1 MSLTISTNSNASYAG
16 FNSSRNSTSLQQSL
30 SRLLGGRRNPSVSN
44 DLVGLTVMFRREKP
58 TNRLTGDYGKM
69 RNENFF
75 MQSPHALRLQANT
88 SSSAVLMLTH

>member
-30 SRLLGGRRNPSVSN
+30 SRLLGGKHNCRGSN
-44 DLVGLTVMFRREKP
+44 DAAGLTVSFRHGNP
-58 TNRLTGDYGKM
+58 INRLKSGVGKTRGD
-69 RNENFF
+69 NFF
-75 MQSPHALRLQANT
+75 MESPHALRSQANT